1 MRGVFWAVYALW
13 LASEVWI
20 LQRDRAPAAGV
31 SRDAGSR
38 TLLIASIV
46 GGIMLG
52 FALARLRWAATPWS
66 RAEGV
71 PVGAAL
77 MLAGI
82 AFRLWAVRTLGEHF
96 RTQVTLLDAHR
107 LVRSGPNARIRHP
120 AYTGALVTCVGLG
133 VSLANWLS
141 LLAMAV
147 VPLGG
152 LAWRVRVEE
161 RALGERFGAD
171 WRGYRAGSWA
181 MLPPIW

>member
-1 MRGVFWAVYALW
+1 MKALFWAVYALW
-13 LASEVWI
+13 LATEVWI
-20 LQRDRAPAAGV
+20 LQRDRAPATGV

-38 TLLIASIV
+38 SLLICAIV
-46 GGIMLG
+46 GGV
-52 FALARLRWAATPWS
+52 ALAFMFARVRWAATPWS
-66 RAEGV
+66 RAEAV

-82 AFRLWAVRTLGEHF
+82 VFRLWAVRTLGEHF
-96 RTQVTLLDAHR
+96 RTRVTLLDAHR
-107 LVRSGPNARIRHP
+107 LVRSGPYARIRHP

-141 LLAMAV
+141 LLAMIVA
-147 VPLGG
+147 PLAG

-171 WRGYRAGSWA
+171 WRGYRANSWA
-181 MLPPIW
+181 MLPLVW

>member
-1 MRGVFWAVYALW
+1 MAGLFWAVYALW

-31 SRDAGSR
+31 ARDAGSR
-38 TLLIASIV
+38 GLLIASIV
-46 GGIMLG
+46 GGVVLAFML
-52 FALARLRWAATPWS
+52 AHVRWSATPWS
-66 RAEGV
+66 RAEAV

-96 RTQVTLLDAHR
+96 RTQVTLLDQHR
-107 LVRSGPNARIRHP
+107 LVRSGPYARVRHP
-120 AYTGALVTCVGLG
+120 AYTGALVTCLGLG

-141 LLAMAV
+141 LLAMLLI
-147 VPLGG
+147 PLAG

-161 RALGERFGAD
+161 RALGERFGSD
-171 WRGYRAGSWA
+171 WRGYRATSWA